1 MKKDDDFKNA
11 KPDPHASQLKKIITI
26 RIDQEILNYFRELAE
41 ETGLPYQS
49 LIKLISKGLCY
60 QSIQT

>member
-41 ETGLPYQS
+41 ETGLSYQS